1 MRFIPRRLRRFP
13 GIPQPAPPAGVTI
26 LEGRE
31 RKNEF
36 RMFRRLI
43 VMLTIAVALY
53 PMCGDGS

>member
-1 MRFIPRRLRRFP
+1 M
-13 GIPQPAPPAGVTI
+13 
-26 LEGRE
+26 E
-31 RKNEF
+31 RKTEF